1 MTGPA
6 APAFPIR
13 PEAAKAPTS
22 GIVEVFSYARG
33 RDGLIPLYVG
43 EGDLPTPEFIIEAAR
58 RSLAAGETFYT
69 WQRGLPELR
78 EAIAR
83 YHAGVWGADLS
94 PDRFTVTIGGM
105 HATQMA
111 MRMVAGT
118 GDEVLIPSPAWPNF
132 DGAARVAGATPVAVP
147 LTVGPDGWRL
157 DLGRLAA
164 AVTAR
169 TRAILVNTPAN
180 PTGWTASRADLAGIL
195 SIARRHGLWIVA
207 DEIYARFVHD
217 PALVAAGRSPSFRD
231 VMEPDDRVMF
241 VQTFSKNW
249 AMTGW
254 RIGWLETP
262 PELGQAVENLVQ
274 YSTSGVPAFL
284 QRGAVAALD
293 QGEALVADQIARARR
308 GRAIVCEGLAAT
320 SVVDLPPPPAAFYA
334 FFRVLGRP
342 DTRRLALDLVDRA
355 AVGLAPGS
363 AFGEGGAAHLRL
375 CFLRD
380 AGQLEEAVAR
390 LARVLPDLA
399 RAEAA

>member
-1 MTGPA
+1 MP
-6 APAFPIR
+6 PSVSSFPIR
-13 PEAAKAPTS
+13 PEAADAPAS
-22 GIVEVFSYARG
+22 GIVEVFSYGRG
-33 RDGLIPLYVG
+33 REGLIPLYVG
-43 EGDLPTPEFIIEAAR
+43 EGDLPTPAFIVEAAQ

-69 WQRGLPELR
+69 WQRGIPELR

-83 YHAGVWGADLS
+83 YHQRIWGAEVS

-111 MRMVAGT
+111 MRMVAGA
-118 GDEVLIPSPAWPNF
+118 GAEVLIPSPAWPNF
-132 DGAARVAGATPVAVP
+132 DGAARVAGATPVEVP
-147 LTVGPDGWRL
+147 LSIGPTGWRL
-157 DLGRLAA
+157 DLDRLAA
-164 AVTAR
+164 AVTPG
-169 TRAILVNTPAN
+169 TRAMLINTPAN
-180 PTGWTASRADLAGIL
+180 PTGWTATREDLAGML
-195 SIARRHGLWIVA
+195 ALARRHGLWIIA

-217 PALVAAGRSPSFRD
+217 PELIAAGRSPSFRD
-231 VMEPDDRVMF
+231 VMEPGDRVMF

-262 PELGQAVENLVQ
+262 PELGPVVENLVQ

-284 QRGAVAALD
+284 QRGAVAALE
-293 QGEALVADQIARARR
+293 QGEDLVADQIGRARR

-320 SVVDLPPPPAAFYA
+320 NVVDLPPPPAAFYA

-342 DTRRLALDLVDRA
+342 DSRKLALELVDRA
-355 AVGLAPGS
+355 GVGLAPGS
-363 AFGEGGAAHLRL
+363 AFGAGGSAHLRM

-380 AGQLEEAVAR
+380 PAQLEEAVAR
-390 LARVLPDLA
+390 LARVLPELA

>member
-6 APAFPIR
+6 APAFSIR
-13 PEAAKAPTS
+13 PEAAEAPPS

-33 RDGLIPLYVG
+33 REDLIPLYVG
-43 EGDLPTPEFIIEAAR
+43 EGDLPTPGFLVEAAQ
-58 RSLAAGETFYT
+58 SALAAGETFYT

-83 YHAGVWGADLS
+83 YHARVWGAQVS
-94 PDRFTVTIGGM
+94 PDRFTVTVGGM

-111 MRMVAGT
+111 MRIVAGP

-132 DGAARVAGATPVAVP
+132 DGAVRVAGAAPVAVP
-147 LTVGPDGWRL
+147 LSAGPAGWRL

-164 AVTAR
+164 AVTPR
-169 TRAILVNTPAN
+169 TRAMLINSPAN
-180 PTGWTASRADLAGIL
+180 PTGWTATREDLAGIL
-195 SIARRHGLWIVA
+195 ALARRHGLWIVA

-217 PALVAAGRSPSFRD
+217 PVLVAAGRSPSFRD
-231 VMEPDDRVMF
+231 VMEEGDRVMF

-254 RIGWLETP
+254 RLGWLETP
-262 PELGQAVENLVQ
+262 PDLGPIIENLVQ

-284 QRGAVAALD
+284 QRAAICALD
-293 QGEALVADQIARARR
+293 EGEGLVADQIARARR

-320 SVVDLPPPPAAFYA
+320 NVVDLPPPPAAFYA

-342 DTRRLALDLVDRA
+342 DSRRLALELVDRA
-355 AVGLAPGS
+355 GVGLAPGS
-363 AFGEGGAAHLRL
+363 AFGEGGTAHLRL

-380 AGQLEEAVAR
+380 PGQLEEAVAR

-399 RAEAA
+399 RPQAN